1 MVDENQNLDKFKA
14 PEDSNPQPTTNVPS
28 STESS
33 NKDNL
38 LLPGLRNSQPGS
50 VQRSSSPTDNAVN
63 QTKDSTGTSNPP
75 VLDKGR
81 VKDTNLT
88 NQDGQPLENNPL
100 VTGDTGKGSQGM
112 GLKVDD
118 KSKVIDER
126 LPVNTADGTS
136 AGAGRVAVDD
146 HERMEER
153 DKIVIDRVSGNPVLV
168 QPRIRENK
176 LEEYKNLLKQ
186 AHDSL
191 DGANPGEVAIAHPYW
206 GLSERARQFGKSNGL
221 I

>member
-1 MVDENQNLDKFKA
+1 MLVMT
-14 PEDSNPQPTTNVPS
+14 EDSKTFKLNEEP
-28 STESS
+28 ESS
-33 NKDNL
+33 GNTPAESAKKDNL
-38 LLPGLRNSQPGS
+38 LLPGLRPSGS
-50 VQRSSSPTDNAVN
+50 VQRSSSPTDNALN
-63 QTKDSTGTSNPP
+63 TGDAPKKDTGSTGVNNPP

-136 AGAGRVAVDD
+136 AGAGLVATDD

-168 QPRIRENK
+168 QPRIREDK